1 MDSCYATLRANT
13 HLANPSKCGLSHGD
27 NGFWGERMR
36 GSLNKNSRHW
46 VNQLAKGLRYERKER
61 KIRPSVSCS
70 VITSDNGK
78 ETLTIDAPRFE
89 RRRANPK
96 NVAAI
101 ILGGGAGTKLFPLTI
116 KTATPAVRNYFWF
129 NQPVYDIIMTFWL

>member
-1 MDSCYATLRANT
+1 MDSCCATLRANT

-78 ETLTIDAPRFE
+78 ETLE
-89 RRRANPK
+89 L
-96 NVAAI
+96 
-101 ILGGGAGTKLFPLTI
+101 ILLHILI
-116 KTATPAVRNYFWF
+116 S
-129 NQPVYDIIMTFWL
+129 

>member
-1 MDSCYATLRANT
+1 
-13 HLANPSKCGLSHGD
+13 
-27 NGFWGERMR
+27 MR
-36 GSLNKNSRHW
+36 GSLDKNSCHW

-89 RRRANPK
+89 RQRANPK

-116 KTATPAVRNYFWF
+116 KTATPAVPLGGCYRLI
-129 NQPVYDIIMTFWL
+129 DIPMSNCINSGISRYEVVPRDCRCCKEIYLGV